1 MRRLITCLALYFTLF
16 VFGFVMDLLGIQP
29 TAYEI
34 LAFLG
39 LIVVWV
45 IITLKCF
52 KRLSKFEK
60 EVFIIVVL
68 QTLAL
73 SWLWRDLKDGEVTL
87 FTVLA
92 VVCAIGAILD
102 FLRRYKVWTLQR

>member
-1 MRRLITCLALYFTLF
+1 MRRLITCLVLYFTLF
-16 VFGFVMDLLGIQP
+16 VYGFVMDLLGIQP
-29 TAYEI
+29 TA
-34 LAFLG
+34 LVFLG

-60 EVFIIVVL
+60 EVFVIVVL

-73 SWLWRDLKDGEVTL
+73 SWLWRDLKDGEITL
-87 FTVLA
+87 FTVLV

-102 FLRRYKVWTLQR
+102 FLRRYKIWTLQR

>member
-1 MRRLITCLALYFTLF
+1 MRRLITCLALYFALF
-16 VFGFVMDLLGIQP
+16 IFGFVIGIQP

-39 LIVVWV
+39 LSVVCGV
-45 IITLKCF
+45 ITLKCF
-52 KRLSKFEK
+52 KRLSKVEK
-60 EVFIIVVL
+60 EVFVIVVL

-73 SWLWRDLKDGEVTL
+73 SWLWRDLREDRVTL

-92 VVCAIGAILD
+92 VVCAVGAILD
-102 FLRRYKVWTLQR
+102 FLRRYKVWTLLR

>member
-1 MRRLITCLALYFTLF
+1 MRRLITCLVLYFTLF
-16 VFGFVMDLLGIQP
+16 VYGFVMDLLGIQP
-29 TAYEI
+29 TA
-34 LAFLG
+34 LVFLG

-60 EVFIIVVL
+60 EVFVIVVL
-68 QTLAL
+68 QMLAL
-73 SWLWRDLKDGEVTL
+73 SWLWRDLRDGGITL
-87 FTVLA
+87 FTVLV

>member
-1 MRRLITCLALYFTLF
+1 MRRLITCLVLYFTLF
-16 VFGFVMDLLGIQP
+16 VYGFVMDLLGIQP
-29 TAYEI
+29 TA
-34 LAFLG
+34 LVFLG

-60 EVFIIVVL
+60 EVFVIVVL

-73 SWLWRDLKDGEVTL
+73 SWLWRDLKDGGITL
-87 FTVLA
+87 FTVL
-92 VVCAIGAILD
+92 VMVCAIGAILD

>member
-1 MRRLITCLALYFTLF
+1 MRRLITCLALYFALF
-16 VFGFVMDLLGIQP
+16 ILGFVMDSFSIQP
-29 TAYEI
+29 TAYKI

-39 LIVVWV
+39 LIVVWGV
-45 IITLKCF
+45 ITLKGF
-52 KRLSKFEK
+52 KRLSKVEK
-60 EVFIIVVL
+60 EVFVIVVL

-73 SWLWRDLKDGEVTL
+73 SWLWRDLREGKVTV

-102 FLRRYKVWTLQR
+102 FLRRYKVWTLLR